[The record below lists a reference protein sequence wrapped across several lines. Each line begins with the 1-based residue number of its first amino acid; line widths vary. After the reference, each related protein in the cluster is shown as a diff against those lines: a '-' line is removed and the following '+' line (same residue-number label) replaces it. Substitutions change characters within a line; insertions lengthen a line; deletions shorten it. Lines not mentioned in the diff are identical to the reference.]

1 MSGDSSVVSVSA
13 EPRRVDDARGTDFRD
28 VLDALGDSDCRDI
41 LRAMGGAALTASEC
55 SEACDLPLSTTYRKL
70 ERLSGAG
77 LIEEGLRI
85 RRDGKH
91 ASQYQRRFS
100 DVVVE
105 LGTDGSFGVEVHQLP
120 RADEGVPSS
129 LEAD

>member
-1 MSGDSSVVSVSA
+1 MSGDSTAVSVA
-13 EPRRVDDARGTDFRD
+13 AGPHRDDDERD
-28 VLDALGDSDCRDI
+28 ANVRAVLDALGDGDCRDI
-41 LRAMGGAALTASEC
+41 LRAMGAAALTASEC
-55 SEACDLPLSTTYRKL
+55 SERCDLPLSTTYRKL

-91 ASQYQRRFS
+91 ASQYRPRVA

-105 LGTDGSFGVEVHQLP
+105 LGDDGSFGVELHPLP
-120 RADEGVPSS
+120 AEDDRSPSAQEG
-129 LEAD
+129 D